1 MAFADVLEGWGQNLR
16 VGKVEICLCAK
27 NHQDPRSRCC
37 VRLFQS
43 WSLSTLGG
51 GRAAHFGL
59 CVAVGRSCVGLSA
72 GRAGSWRGRTE
83 TAAVPAEL
91 CRRRP
96 LLPKDDCDR
105 DEVRDLRPEL
115 FSVGIS
121 VAAYSGWPRLAQ
133 GQEILNK
140 MRALLCSA
148 GGGGACYTARQ
159 ARASNTLRWLREG
172 AEPPSYLLAPNNF
185 CSTHFDV

>member
-1 MAFADVLEGWGQNLR
+1 M
-16 VGKVEICLCAK
+16 
-27 NHQDPRSRCC
+27 
-37 VRLFQS
+37 
-43 WSLSTLGG
+43 
-51 GRAAHFGL
+51 
-59 CVAVGRSCVGLSA
+59 AVGRSCVGLEA

-115 FSVGIS
+115 VSVGIS
-121 VAAYSGWPRLAQ
+121 VATYSGWPRLAQ

-148 GGGGACYTARQ
+148 LLVVVVPA
-159 ARASNTLRWLREG
+159 TLLGRRGL
-172 AEPPSYLLAPNNF
+172 PTL
-185 CSTHFDV
+185 

>member
-1 MAFADVLEGWGQNLR
+1 MPKITRIRGPVAVLDFFK
-16 VGKVEICLCAK
+16 VG
-27 NHQDPRSRCC
+27 HFPRCE
-37 VRLFQS
+37 
-43 WSLSTLGG
+43 G

-72 GRAGSWRGRTE
+72 GRAGSWRGRE

-105 DEVRDLRPEL
+105 DEVRDLGPEL

-148 GGGGACYTARQ
+148 GGGACYTARQ

-172 AEPPSYLLAPNNF
+172 GGTSFLPIG
-185 CSTHFDV
+185 TK

>member
-16 VGKVEICLCAK
+16 VVKVEICLCAK

-72 GRAGSWRGRTE
+72 GRAGSWRGRE

-115 FSVGIS
+115 VSVGIS
-121 VAAYSGWPRLAQ
+121 VVAYSGWPRLAQ

-148 GGGGACYTARQ
+148 AGGGGACYTARQ
-159 ARASNTLRWLREG
+159 ARASNTLRWLREVEG
-172 AEPPSYLLAPNNF
+172 GGTSFLPIG
-185 CSTHFDV
+185 TK

>member
-59 CVAVGRSCVGLSA
+59 CVAVGRSCVGLEA

-105 DEVRDLRPEL
+105 DEVRDLGSEL
-115 FSVGIS
+115 VSVAIS
-121 VAAYSGWPRLAQ
+121 VAVYSGWPRLAQ

-148 GGGGACYTARQ
+148 AGGACYTARQ
-159 ARASNTLRWLREG
+159 ARASNTLRWLREVEG
-172 AEPPSYLLAPNNF
+172 GGTSFLCTYW
-185 CSTHFDV
+185 H